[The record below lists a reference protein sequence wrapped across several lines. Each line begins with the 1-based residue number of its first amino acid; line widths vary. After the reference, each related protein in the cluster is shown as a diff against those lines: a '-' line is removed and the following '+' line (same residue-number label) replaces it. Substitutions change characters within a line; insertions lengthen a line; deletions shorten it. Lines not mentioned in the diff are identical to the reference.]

1 MAFDLNQMVSD
12 LKDVIAATW
21 TDTAPGASGGGVWEM
36 DQVEDTSFEFIAF
49 PYGVIEF
56 PQSEDAEWGI
66 VNDAQEMSV
75 SFHYVTERS
84 FDTATLRTKLEAL
97 KSALFNATGF
107 SGVNVLHREAI
118 DWSGRHPANAIFMA
132 KKAPYRAG
140 SLVMR
145 INFGES
151 VF

>member
-1 MAFDLNQMVSD
+1 MAFDLNQMAAD
-12 LKDVIAATW
+12 FKAVIAATW
-21 TDTAPGASGGGVWEM
+21 TDTAPGVSGGGVWEM

-49 PYGVIEF
+49 PYGVVEF
-56 PQSEDAEWGI
+56 APSTDVDGGLA
-66 VNDAQEMSV
+66 NDVQEMSV

-97 KSALFNATGF
+97 KSALFAASIT
-107 SGVNVLHREAI
+107 GVNILHREAV
-118 DWSGRHPANAIFMA
+118 DWSGRHPANMIFMA

-151 VF
+151 AL